1 MDNHDVNRYVD
12 PEFEFSL
19 IPPVGWHF
27 QSSEH
32 VAEMRKRVD
41 IDELKTA
48 RMPIFVATKHAD
60 VEDDVNPTIQIAF
73 RPIPRPRPESW
84 LQFQSFVNTTF
95 EDLFEDFTV
104 LQEPTFIH
112 IGEIEAVVSRAS
124 YTVAYL
130 GDKPLRVLGRSFT
143 VPRGDDMFQIGM
155 AGPLEG
161 DDVCEAEFEETLSS
175 IQFH

>member
-1 MDNHDVNRYVD
+1 MESQDAHRYVD
-12 PEFEFSL
+12 PEFGLSL
-19 IPPVGWHF
+19 VPPMGWHF
-27 QSSEH
+27 KSSPE
-32 VAEMRKRVD
+32 VAELRKRVG

-73 RPIPRPRPESW
+73 RPTPRPRPESW
-84 LQFQSFVNTTF
+84 LAFQSFVNNQF
-95 EDLFEDFTV
+95 ENLFEDFTI
-104 LQEPTFIH
+104 LLEPTFIE
-112 IGEIEAVVSRAS
+112 IGGIEAVVSRAS

-130 GDKPLRVLGRSFT
+130 GDKPLRVLGRSFI

-161 DDVCEAEFEETLSS
+161 DDVCETEFEETLSS